1 MKKLIRSIWLSSLII
16 MISCYAVFGF
26 NRSFDD
32 YIRHSKPY
40 CSEDHYVFEGEKC
53 NQCGAEISE
62 NGVFLITTHKDQGR
76 VDKFSDYYSDYAAWS
91 KEHSFFNT
99 ISRIFII
106 GLSGT
111 VISSIVLFVYCK
123 NTKKEVQHDK
133 ESKECQGHSI

>member
-53 NQCGAEISE
+53 SQCSAEVSE
-62 NGVFLITTHKDQGR
+62 KGVFLITTHNDQGR
-76 VDKFSDYYSDYAAWS
+76 VDKFSDYYSSYAAWS

-123 NTKKEVQHDK
+123 NTKKEVLHDK
-133 ESKECQGHSI
+133 KSKKC